1 MSGGDRHTA
10 ARRRRL
16 RATAFVVAVA
26 ISSGCSH
33 GMSTEELEEEMTAR
47 PPMEQMLDRYEAMRR
62 EMVQAL
68 DVEIGG
74 LRWAADP
81 VQMGASRSGCST
93 GGAIT
98 EAQEVETIGLLAEGT
113 YESADWHRS
122 AALVLEVGRRFGFDD
137 TATVVD
143 RPGDFE
149 VVGADEYGAVFHYGM
164 AVNTILTLRTGCH
177 LWEDRPGLDHEWPLP
192 LQDPSSTPAPPG

>member
-1 MSGGDRHTA
+1 M
-10 ARRRRL
+10 
-16 RATAFVVAVA
+16 VAVA

>member
-1 MSGGDRHTA
+1 MA
-10 ARRRRL
+10 
-16 RATAFVVAVA
+16 AVA
-26 ISSGCSH
+26 ALSGCADRL
-33 GMSTEELEEEMTAR
+33 STEELEAEMTAR
-47 PPMEQMLDRYEAMRR
+47 PSMEQMLDHYEAMRR
-62 EMVQAL
+62 EMVQVL
-68 DVEIGG
+68 DAEIGG
-74 LRWAADP
+74 LHWVADP

-113 YESADWHRS
+113 YESAYWHRS
-122 AALVLEVGRRFGFDD
+122 AELVLEVGRRFGFDD
-137 TATVVD
+137 TATVAD

-192 LQDPSSTPAPPG
+192 LRDPSSTPAPTG